1 MKQGEEGFTLIEIV
15 MVIAIIALIVS
26 AAMMA
31 TFQVVRGTER
41 SNDHMTAVNQV
52 QNAGYW
58 ISRDTQMAKIVAAA
72 DLTPPDFLILSWDER
87 DEEESVD
94 QYKVIY
100 MLEAM
105 PGSELKKLQ
114 RHLSINE
121 GPDTATFVAQYIEPD
136 KTSCNFTDNKLTLTV
151 TAAGGS
157 GSPKSETRVYEVTP
171 RQN

>member
-15 MVIAIIALIVS
+15 MVIAIIALIAG
-26 AAMMA
+26 AATMV
-31 TFQVVRGTER
+31 TFQLVRGTER

-58 ISRDTQMAKIVAAA
+58 ISRDTQMAKIVTAT
-72 DLTPPDFLILSWDER
+72 DLTPPDFLILFWG
-87 DEEESVD
+87 EEESDKPQVT
-94 QYKVIY
+94 YT
-100 MLEAM
+100 LEVM
-105 PGSELKKLQ
+105 PGTELKKLQ
-114 RHLSINE
+114 RRLSINGE
-121 GPDTATFVAQYIEPD
+121 PESTTFVAQYIDPD
-136 KTSCNFTDNKLTLTV
+136 KTSCNFNGNKLTLTV

>member
-58 ISRDTQMAKIVAAA
+58 ISRDTQMAENVTAG
-72 DLTPPDFLILSWDER
+72 DLTPPNFLILFWG
-87 DEEESVD
+87 EEESDD
-94 QYKVIY
+94 QYKVTY
-100 MLEAM
+100 TLEVM
-105 PGSELKKLQ
+105 PGIELKKVQ
-114 RHLSINE
+114 RHLSIN
-121 GPDTATFVAQYIEPD
+121 GVPDSTTFVAQYIDPD
-136 KTSCNFTDNKLTLTV
+136 KTSCNFTGNKLALTV

-157 GSPKSETRVYEVTP
+157 GSPKSETRVYEVIP
-171 RQN
+171 RPN